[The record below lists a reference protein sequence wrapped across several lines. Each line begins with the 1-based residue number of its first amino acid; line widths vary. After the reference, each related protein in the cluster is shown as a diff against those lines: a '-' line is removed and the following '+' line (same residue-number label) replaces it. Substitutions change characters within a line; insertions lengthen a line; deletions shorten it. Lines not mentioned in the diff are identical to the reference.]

1 MSRAL
6 TLVAIAFAAY
16 HAADLAH
23 EGLGHGGTC
32 IALGGR
38 MLLLDT
44 TYESCSIQSRWIDLA
59 GPLTGIVVAL
69 LAWAGAQAARF
80 ANLRIFCALLFAY
93 AAFWN
98 LGYMIKSGLTASGD
112 WHFAIE
118 GLQPAGAWHITLA
131 VAGVALYV
139 GAMRMLAAVWPDG
152 DDMPSARF
160 ALVAYAAAAVLSTA
174 GGLLDPRGPAAVL
187 TDALPS
193 SLGSIGL
200 VLVGIRRPAGVTLPV
215 SWAWI
220 AVGAV
225 SAVVFVRLLGPG
237 VRF

>member
-1 MSRAL
+1 MGRAL
-6 TLVAIAFAAY
+6 TLIAIAFAAY
-16 HAADLAH
+16 LAADVAH

-32 IALGGR
+32 MALGGR

-59 GPLTGIVVAL
+59 GPLMGIVVAL
-69 LAWAGAQAARF
+69 AAWFGARRARENARVF
-80 ANLRIFCALLFAY
+80 PVLLFAF

-98 LGYMIKSGLTASGD
+98 LGYMIKSGLTYSGD
-112 WHFAIE
+112 WHFAIA
-118 GLQPAGAWHITLA
+118 GLEPAGVWHIALA
-131 VAGVALYV
+131 VAGVALYI
-139 GAMRMLAAVWPDG
+139 GAMRMLASVWPDG
-152 DDMPSARF
+152 SDMPSARF
-160 ALVAYAAAAVLSTA
+160 ALIAYVAAAVLSAA
-174 GGLLDPRGPAAVL
+174 GGLLDPRGPETVL

-200 VLVGIRRPAGVTLPV
+200 VLMSFRRPAGVALPV

-220 AVGAV
+220 AAGAV

>member
-1 MSRAL
+1 MSRLL
-6 TLVAIAFAAY
+6 TLIAIALAAY
-16 HAADLAH
+16 LAADVAH
-23 EGLGHGGTC
+23 EGLGHGGAC
-32 IALGGR
+32 MALGGR

-59 GPLTGIVVAL
+59 GPLIGLVVAL
-69 LAWAGAQAARF
+69 LAWAGAYKARS
-80 ANLRIFCALLFAY
+80 ANLKVFCVLLFAF

-98 LGYMIKSGLTASGD
+98 LGYMLKSGLTHSGD
-112 WHFAIE
+112 WHFAIL
-118 GLQPAGAWHITLA
+118 GLEPDGVWHIALA

-139 GAMRMLAAVWPDG
+139 AAMRMLVAVWPSG
-152 DDMPSARF
+152 DDMASSRF
-160 ALVAYAAAAVLSTA
+160 AIVAYLAAAVLSAA
-174 GGLLDPRGPAAVL
+174 GGLLDPRGPQTVL

-200 VLVGIRRPAGVTLPV
+200 VLVGLRRPRGVTLPA

-220 AVGAV
+220 AAGAV

>member
-1 MSRAL
+1 MRTL
-6 TLVAIAFAAY
+6 TLIAIAFAAY
-16 HAADLAH
+16 LAADVAH

-59 GPLTGIVVAL
+59 GPLVGIVVAL
-69 LAWAGAQAARF
+69 LAWAGARSARL
-80 ANLRIFCALLFAY
+80 ANLRVFCSLLFAY

-98 LGYMIKSGLTASGD
+98 LGYMIKSGIAYGGD
-112 WHFAIE
+112 WHFAVA
-118 GLQPAGAWHITLA
+118 GLAPAGVWHVALA
-131 VAGVALYV
+131 VAGVALYI
-139 GAMRMLAAVWPDG
+139 GAMRMLAGAWPSG
-152 DDMPSARF
+152 SDMPSAAF
-160 ALVAYAAAAVLSTA
+160 ALTAYVAAAALSAA
-174 GGLLDPRGPAAVL
+174 GGLFDPRGPSAAL

-200 VLVGIRRPAGVTLPV
+200 VLVGLRRTGGVALPV

-220 AVGAV
+220 AAGVV

-237 VRF
+237 LRF

>member
-1 MSRAL
+1 LSRAL
-6 TLVAIAFAAY
+6 TLIAIAFAAY
-16 HAADLAH
+16 LVADIAH

-32 IALGGR
+32 MALGGR

-44 TYESCSIQSRWIDLA
+44 TYEDCSIHSRWIDLA
-59 GPLTGIVVAL
+59 GPMIGLAVAL
-69 LAWAGAQAARF
+69 LAWAGAYKARL
-80 ANLRIFCALLFAY
+80 ANLKVFCALLFAF

-98 LGYMIKSGLTASGD
+98 LGYMLKSGLTHSGD
-112 WHFAIE
+112 WHFAILGLEPE
-118 GLQPAGAWHITLA
+118 GVWHAALA
-131 VAGVALYV
+131 VAGIALYV
-139 GAMRMLAAVWPDG
+139 AAMRLLAAVWPSG
-152 DDMPSARF
+152 GDMPSSRF
-160 ALVAYAAAAVLSTA
+160 AIIAYAAAAVLSAA
-174 GGLLDPRGPAAVL
+174 GGLLDPRGPETVL

-200 VLVGIRRPAGVTLPV
+200 VLVGLRRRGGVTLPV

-220 AVGAV
+220 AAGAV